1 MGKKKKSKIKGQK
14 LSRSRLKKALLSYLR
29 NHDSKAYSARQLVKK
44 LKIANNKYD
53 VQDQLDFLEQ
63 KGHVYRIHE
72 IRYGAGDM
80 KKRKLNRKPKIYEG
94 IVDKTRSGSA
104 FIICDN
110 LVQDIYV
117 SASKLS
123 HALDGDRVSVQVEK
137 WGANRPQG
145 KVLKII
151 ERARNQFIGIYHQ
164 FKRTGIVVL
173 DSDNIPFDIF
183 IHPDN
188 VNEAADGEKVIV
200 KVTDW
205 QITQSKSPAG
215 QIVEILGA
223 SGSHDIEMKA
233 ILVEEGFNLSFP
245 DDVKRE
251 LKALNG
257 SISKQEIQT
266 RRDCRPVPTFTIDP
280 EDAKD
285 FDDALSFRRLQNGNV
300 EVGVHIADV
309 THYVR
314 PGTALDKE
322 ALERSTSVYLVDRV
336 LPMLPEKLSN
346 ELCSLR
352 PNEDSLCFSAIF
364 EIDENNHVIKRWFGK
379 TIIHSDH
386 RFSYEMAQG
395 VLDKGSGPFLEELK
409 HLNKI
414 ATAFRKRRMKNGSLM
429 FETDEVRFQL
439 DEHGVPIEIF
449 VKERGE
455 SHLLIEDLMLLAN
468 REVATYMAK
477 KGKGQE
483 VPFVYR
489 IHDLPDP
496 QKLAELALFAK
507 ELGFEMKVDT
517 PRQVPKSFNALARAA
532 EECEA
537 LKILEPIAIRTMAKA
552 EYHTINI
559 GHYGLAFA
567 HYAHFTSPIRR
578 YADVLVHRILE
589 ENLRAI
595 KRYDREELQK
605 KCSHISSQERKAQ
618 KAERNSIKYKQ
629 AEYLEKHVGEV
640 FEGYVTGLIDRGI
653 FVQLKEIMAEGLVG
667 FDKFSEPFDLD
678 EGRLRAT
685 GRKTGR
691 MIKMGDQVIV
701 RILGADPSKR
711 QIELQMVRHG

>member
-1 MGKKKKSKIKGQK
+1 
-14 LSRSRLKKALLSYLR
+14 
-29 NHDSKAYSARQLVKK
+29 
-44 LKIANNKYD
+44 
-53 VQDQLDFLEQ
+53 
-63 KGHVYRIHE
+63 
-72 IRYGAGDM
+72 
-80 KKRKLNRKPKIYEG
+80 
-94 IVDKTRSGSA
+94 
-104 FIICDN
+104 
-110 LVQDIYV
+110 
-117 SASKLS
+117 
-123 HALDGDRVSVQVEK
+123 
-137 WGANRPQG
+137 
-145 KVLKII
+145 
-151 ERARNQFIGIYHQ
+151 
-164 FKRTGIVVL
+164 
-173 DSDNIPFDIF
+173 
-183 IHPDN
+183 
-188 VNEAADGEKVIV
+188 
-200 KVTDW
+200 
-205 QITQSKSPAG
+205 
-215 QIVEILGA
+215 
-223 SGSHDIEMKA
+223 
-233 ILVEEGFNLSFP
+233 
-245 DDVKRE
+245 
-251 LKALNG
+251 
-257 SISKQEIQT
+257 
-266 RRDCRPVPTFTIDP
+266 VPTFTIDP

-285 FDDALSFRRLQNGNV
+285 FDDALSFRWLQNGNA

-364 EIDENNHVIKRWFGK
+364 EIDDNSHVVKRWFGK

-386 RFSYEMAQG
+386 RFSYEMAQE
-395 VLDKGSGPFLEELK
+395 VMDKGSGPFSKELK

-414 ATAFRKRRMKNGSLM
+414 ATVLRKRRMKNGSLM

-468 REVATYMAK
+468 REVATYMSK
-477 KGKGQE
+477 KGKGKE

-552 EYHTINI
+552 EYHTTNI

-567 HYAHFTSPIRR
+567 HYTHFTSPIRR

-618 KAERNSIKYKQ
+618 KAERNSIKFKQ

-678 EGRLRAT
+678 ESRLRAT
-685 GRKTGR
+685 GRKTGQL
-691 MIKMGDQVIV
+691 IKMGDQVIV

-711 QIELQMVRHG
+711 QIELQMIRHGQ